1 MNQQMKVF
9 NHEQFGNVRII
20 EEDGRMLFCGSD
32 VAKALGYANP
42 RKALQDH
49 CRCVTKRDAWVQT
62 GTKSD
67 GTPAMRLNSTN
78 FIPEGDVYRLIT
90 HSKLPSAER
99 FERWVFDEVLPSIRR
114 TGGYGQQLN
123 MELVAQIITMTVQ
136 ATVKELLPLIMQE
149 KRPEPERKEV
159 QVAVNNQRLPER
171 AVSQLK
177 IVSSGF
183 AEVVIELSR
192 QHKTNREI
200 RDYLYEQGLEIS
212 EMSISRF
219 RRKCALEPTVLTIAV

>member
-9 NHEQFGNVRII
+9 NHEKFGNVRII

-99 FERWVFDEVLPSIRR
+99 FKRWVFDEVLPSIRR
-114 TGGYGQQLN
+114 TGGYGQ
-123 MELVAQIITMTVQ
+123 
-136 ATVKELLPLIMQE
+136 
-149 KRPEPERKEV
+149 
-159 QVAVNNQRLPER
+159 
-171 AVSQLK
+171 
-177 IVSSGF
+177 
-183 AEVVIELSR
+183 
-192 QHKTNREI
+192 
-200 RDYLYEQGLEIS
+200 
-212 EMSISRF
+212 
-219 RRKCALEPTVLTIAV
+219 